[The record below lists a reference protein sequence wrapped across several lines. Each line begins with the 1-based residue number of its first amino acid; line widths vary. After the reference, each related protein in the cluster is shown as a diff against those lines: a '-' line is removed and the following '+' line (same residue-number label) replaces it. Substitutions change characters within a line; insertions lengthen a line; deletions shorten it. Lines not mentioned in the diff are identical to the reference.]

1 MPDVVTTMLGA
12 ISDKVETAHH
22 CHVKEERAW
31 MFTSED
37 TQTTEHEYLNL
48 LHALVYCLKPISVLE
63 TGTFKGYG
71 SAAMAKALKRNGVG
85 HLTTIEKDLEAAKW
99 GCAMLSTNGVADW
112 ATVIVSDS
120 LEYLK
125 TTPFKF
131 DFALFDSHIPL
142 RCKEL
147 KICLERGLL
156 RSGSMAA
163 LHDTSRL
170 RTTTPGHPDPE
181 TREHWEEF
189 LAIPG
194 IRYVEFP
201 LSRGLTL
208 LQVE

>member
-1 MPDVVTTMLGA
+1 MTQITQTMLGA
-12 ISDKVETAHH
+12 LSDKVETLHH

-48 LHALVYCLKPISVLE
+48 LHALVYCLKPLSVLE

-71 SAAMAKALKRNGVG
+71 TTAMAKALKRNGVG
-85 HLTTIEKDLEAAKW
+85 RIVGVEIEMKAAMW
-99 GCAMLSTNGVADW
+99 AGEMLRVNGVADW
-112 ATVIVSDS
+112 ADIVVSDS
-120 LEYLK
+120 IHYLS
-125 TTPFKF
+125 TTGRIF
-131 DFALFDSHIPL
+131 DFALFDSQIPL

-156 RSGSMAA
+156 RSGSMAC

-170 RTTTPGHPDPE
+170 RTTTPGEPDQQAKA
-181 TREHWEEF
+181 HWDEF
-189 LAIPG
+189 LSIPG
-194 IRYVEFP
+194 IRFVEFP